1 MEDSELENE
10 TPELP
15 EELEK
20 VFKILVCIDGS
31 EESYRGLRYAARLA
45 SGFDTDI
52 TLLYVRDVD
61 RELSTDGLDMRI
73 SRENMLDWG
82 LELPG
87 MSALKKGLDTLMELG
102 YLEGDWNTETTHI
115 DNSGDPLGDNY
126 VEYSNSNDR
135 KVILK
140 LLVAPSPELGILDE
154 AEAGQYDI
162 TIMSS
167 NDEDND
173 DESRGFRFGSNVCH
187 RVATEAEN
195 SVIVA
200 RALEENQGHL
210 VCLSG
215 SAASLNMA
223 RNDAIMAVRCNCPV
237 YLYTVVPDEEGLE
250 KGQSII
256 DEARMVI
263 EDAGYSIAG
272 EKVGVGDAVEEII
285 NEGKNHSL
293 IVLSGEHKIGFRRF
307 FKSSLMFKVL
317 SDAHNSVMIR
327 R

>member
-10 TPELP
+10 MPELP

-126 VEYSNSNDR
+126 VEYSNTNDR

-154 AEAGQYDI
+154 AGAGQYDI

-167 NDEDND
+167 N
-173 DESRGFRFGSNVCH
+173 
-187 RVATEAEN
+187 
-195 SVIVA
+195 
-200 RALEENQGHL
+200 
-210 VCLSG
+210 
-215 SAASLNMA
+215 
-223 RNDAIMAVRCNCPV
+223 
-237 YLYTVVPDEEGLE
+237 
-250 KGQSII
+250 
-256 DEARMVI
+256 
-263 EDAGYSIAG
+263 
-272 EKVGVGDAVEEII
+272 
-285 NEGKNHSL
+285 
-293 IVLSGEHKIGFRRF
+293 
-307 FKSSLMFKVL
+307 
-317 SDAHNSVMIR
+317 
-327 R
+327 